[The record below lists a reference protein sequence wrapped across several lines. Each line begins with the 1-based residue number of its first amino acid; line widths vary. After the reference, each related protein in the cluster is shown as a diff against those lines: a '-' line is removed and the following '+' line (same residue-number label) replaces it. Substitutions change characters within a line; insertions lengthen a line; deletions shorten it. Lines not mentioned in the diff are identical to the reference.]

1 MYKGNNVFIQKLLI
15 FINMIILP
23 VIIVL
28 AWHFATSTG
37 AMSTLILPRIST
49 VLETLKEQLGN
60 GTLTGDIGIS
70 LSRIAKGYALA
81 VVVGILLGVLMGM
94 NKFANRFF
102 MLTFT
107 AIRQIPM
114 IAWVPILIIWFG
126 IGEESKVAVIFLA
139 AYFPVLVN
147 TVSGIERT
155 DPKLIEVGKMYHLN
169 CWQQFAKIYLTLSIQ
184 NVNKSFTVDGQ
195 KVDVLKDINLEVQEG
210 EFIAIVGHSGC
221 GKSTLLKIIAGL
233 EKNDTGLVT
242 VDGKEVNGPGMDRGM
257 IFQEHRLF
265 PWMSIEKNVQLGL
278 KGLSK
283 EEKTKLSDQ
292 YLELVKLS
300 EFKKAYPSQ
309 LSGGMSQRAAIA
321 RSLVSQPEVLL
332 LDEPFGALDAL
343 TKIELQEELLKIR
356 ERFHNTMLMVTHDI
370 EEAVY
375 LADRIVVMSAR
386 PGRIKDVIKV
396 ELGTYRDRGGSDFAH
411 YKKKIFDYFFEEKT
425 VVPEYNI

>member
-1 MYKGNNVFIQKLLI
+1 MGN
-15 FINMIILP
+15 
-23 VIIVL
+23 
-28 AWHFATSTG
+28 
-37 AMSTLILPRIST
+37 
-49 VLETLKEQLGN
+49 
-60 GTLTGDIGIS
+60 
-70 LSRIAKGYALA
+70 
-81 VVVGILLGVLMGM
+81 
-94 NKFANRFF
+94 
-102 MLTFT
+102 
-107 AIRQIPM
+107 
-114 IAWVPILIIWFG
+114 
-126 IGEESKVAVIFLA
+126 
-139 AYFPVLVN
+139 
-147 TVSGIERT
+147 
-155 DPKLIEVGKMYHLN
+155 
-169 CWQQFAKIYLTLSIQ
+169 TLSIQ

>member
-1 MYKGNNVFIQKLLI
+1 
-15 FINMIILP
+15 
-23 VIIVL
+23 
-28 AWHFATSTG
+28 
-37 AMSTLILPRIST
+37 
-49 VLETLKEQLGN
+49 
-60 GTLTGDIGIS
+60 
-70 LSRIAKGYALA
+70 
-81 VVVGILLGVLMGM
+81 MG
-94 NKFANRFF
+94 K
-102 MLTFT
+102 
-107 AIRQIPM
+107 
-114 IAWVPILIIWFG
+114 
-126 IGEESKVAVIFLA
+126 
-139 AYFPVLVN
+139 
-147 TVSGIERT
+147 
-155 DPKLIEVGKMYHLN
+155 
-169 CWQQFAKIYLTLSIQ
+169 TLSIQ
-184 NVNKSFTVDGQ
+184 NVNKSFTVYGQ

-242 VDGKEVNGPGMDRGM
+242 VDGKEVDGPGMDRGM

-343 TKIELQEELLKIR
+343 TKIDLQEELLKIR

>member
-1 MYKGNNVFIQKLLI
+1 
-15 FINMIILP
+15 
-23 VIIVL
+23 
-28 AWHFATSTG
+28 
-37 AMSTLILPRIST
+37 
-49 VLETLKEQLGN
+49 
-60 GTLTGDIGIS
+60 
-70 LSRIAKGYALA
+70 
-81 VVVGILLGVLMGM
+81 MG
-94 NKFANRFF
+94 K
-102 MLTFT
+102 
-107 AIRQIPM
+107 
-114 IAWVPILIIWFG
+114 
-126 IGEESKVAVIFLA
+126 
-139 AYFPVLVN
+139 
-147 TVSGIERT
+147 
-155 DPKLIEVGKMYHLN
+155 
-169 CWQQFAKIYLTLSIQ
+169 TLSIQ

-195 KVDVLKDINLEVQEG
+195 KVDVLKDINLEVQES

-278 KGLSK
+278 KGLSR
-283 EEKTKLSDQ
+283 EEKTKLSGQ

>member
-1 MYKGNNVFIQKLLI
+1 
-15 FINMIILP
+15 
-23 VIIVL
+23 
-28 AWHFATSTG
+28 
-37 AMSTLILPRIST
+37 
-49 VLETLKEQLGN
+49 
-60 GTLTGDIGIS
+60 
-70 LSRIAKGYALA
+70 
-81 VVVGILLGVLMGM
+81 MG
-94 NKFANRFF
+94 K
-102 MLTFT
+102 
-107 AIRQIPM
+107 
-114 IAWVPILIIWFG
+114 
-126 IGEESKVAVIFLA
+126 
-139 AYFPVLVN
+139 
-147 TVSGIERT
+147 
-155 DPKLIEVGKMYHLN
+155 
-169 CWQQFAKIYLTLSIQ
+169 TLSIQ

-195 KVDVLKDINLEVQEG
+195 KVDVLKDINLDVQEG

-278 KGLSK
+278 KGLSR
-283 EEKTKLSDQ
+283 EEKTKLSGQ

>member
-1 MYKGNNVFIQKLLI
+1 
-15 FINMIILP
+15 
-23 VIIVL
+23 
-28 AWHFATSTG
+28 
-37 AMSTLILPRIST
+37 
-49 VLETLKEQLGN
+49 
-60 GTLTGDIGIS
+60 
-70 LSRIAKGYALA
+70 
-81 VVVGILLGVLMGM
+81 MG
-94 NKFANRFF
+94 K
-102 MLTFT
+102 
-107 AIRQIPM
+107 
-114 IAWVPILIIWFG
+114 
-126 IGEESKVAVIFLA
+126 
-139 AYFPVLVN
+139 
-147 TVSGIERT
+147 
-155 DPKLIEVGKMYHLN
+155 
-169 CWQQFAKIYLTLSIQ
+169 TLSIQ

-242 VDGKEVNGPGMDRGM
+242 VDGKEVDGPGMDRGM

-278 KGLSK
+278 KRLSK

>member
-1 MYKGNNVFIQKLLI
+1 
-15 FINMIILP
+15 
-23 VIIVL
+23 
-28 AWHFATSTG
+28 
-37 AMSTLILPRIST
+37 
-49 VLETLKEQLGN
+49 
-60 GTLTGDIGIS
+60 
-70 LSRIAKGYALA
+70 
-81 VVVGILLGVLMGM
+81 MG
-94 NKFANRFF
+94 K
-102 MLTFT
+102 
-107 AIRQIPM
+107 
-114 IAWVPILIIWFG
+114 
-126 IGEESKVAVIFLA
+126 
-139 AYFPVLVN
+139 
-147 TVSGIERT
+147 
-155 DPKLIEVGKMYHLN
+155 
-169 CWQQFAKIYLTLSIQ
+169 TLSIQ

-278 KGLSK
+278 KELSR
-283 EEKTKLSDQ
+283 EEKTKLSGQ

>member
-1 MYKGNNVFIQKLLI
+1 
-15 FINMIILP
+15 
-23 VIIVL
+23 
-28 AWHFATSTG
+28 
-37 AMSTLILPRIST
+37 
-49 VLETLKEQLGN
+49 
-60 GTLTGDIGIS
+60 
-70 LSRIAKGYALA
+70 
-81 VVVGILLGVLMGM
+81 MG
-94 NKFANRFF
+94 K
-102 MLTFT
+102 
-107 AIRQIPM
+107 
-114 IAWVPILIIWFG
+114 
-126 IGEESKVAVIFLA
+126 
-139 AYFPVLVN
+139 
-147 TVSGIERT
+147 
-155 DPKLIEVGKMYHLN
+155 
-169 CWQQFAKIYLTLSIQ
+169 TLSIQ

-210 EFIAIVGHSGC
+210 GFIAIVGHSGC

-283 EEKTKLSDQ
+283 EEKTKLSNQ

>member
-1 MYKGNNVFIQKLLI
+1 
-15 FINMIILP
+15 
-23 VIIVL
+23 
-28 AWHFATSTG
+28 
-37 AMSTLILPRIST
+37 
-49 VLETLKEQLGN
+49 
-60 GTLTGDIGIS
+60 
-70 LSRIAKGYALA
+70 
-81 VVVGILLGVLMGM
+81 MG
-94 NKFANRFF
+94 K
-102 MLTFT
+102 
-107 AIRQIPM
+107 
-114 IAWVPILIIWFG
+114 
-126 IGEESKVAVIFLA
+126 
-139 AYFPVLVN
+139 
-147 TVSGIERT
+147 
-155 DPKLIEVGKMYHLN
+155 
-169 CWQQFAKIYLTLSIQ
+169 TLSIQ

-265 PWMSIEKNVQLGL
+265 PWMRIEKNVQLGL

>member
-1 MYKGNNVFIQKLLI
+1 
-15 FINMIILP
+15 
-23 VIIVL
+23 
-28 AWHFATSTG
+28 
-37 AMSTLILPRIST
+37 
-49 VLETLKEQLGN
+49 
-60 GTLTGDIGIS
+60 
-70 LSRIAKGYALA
+70 
-81 VVVGILLGVLMGM
+81 MG
-94 NKFANRFF
+94 K
-102 MLTFT
+102 
-107 AIRQIPM
+107 
-114 IAWVPILIIWFG
+114 
-126 IGEESKVAVIFLA
+126 
-139 AYFPVLVN
+139 
-147 TVSGIERT
+147 
-155 DPKLIEVGKMYHLN
+155 
-169 CWQQFAKIYLTLSIQ
+169 TLSIQ

-265 PWMSIEKNVQLGL
+265 PWLSIEKNVQLGL

-283 EEKTKLSDQ
+283 EEKTKLSNQ

>member
-1 MYKGNNVFIQKLLI
+1 
-15 FINMIILP
+15 
-23 VIIVL
+23 
-28 AWHFATSTG
+28 
-37 AMSTLILPRIST
+37 
-49 VLETLKEQLGN
+49 
-60 GTLTGDIGIS
+60 
-70 LSRIAKGYALA
+70 
-81 VVVGILLGVLMGM
+81 MG
-94 NKFANRFF
+94 K
-102 MLTFT
+102 
-107 AIRQIPM
+107 
-114 IAWVPILIIWFG
+114 
-126 IGEESKVAVIFLA
+126 
-139 AYFPVLVN
+139 
-147 TVSGIERT
+147 
-155 DPKLIEVGKMYHLN
+155 
-169 CWQQFAKIYLTLSIQ
+169 TLSIQ

-356 ERFHNTMLMVTHDI
+356 ERFHDTMLMVTHDI

>member
-1 MYKGNNVFIQKLLI
+1 
-15 FINMIILP
+15 
-23 VIIVL
+23 
-28 AWHFATSTG
+28 
-37 AMSTLILPRIST
+37 
-49 VLETLKEQLGN
+49 
-60 GTLTGDIGIS
+60 
-70 LSRIAKGYALA
+70 
-81 VVVGILLGVLMGM
+81 MG
-94 NKFANRFF
+94 K
-102 MLTFT
+102 
-107 AIRQIPM
+107 
-114 IAWVPILIIWFG
+114 
-126 IGEESKVAVIFLA
+126 
-139 AYFPVLVN
+139 
-147 TVSGIERT
+147 
-155 DPKLIEVGKMYHLN
+155 
-169 CWQQFAKIYLTLSIQ
+169 TLSIQ

-257 IFQEHRLF
+257 VFQEHRLF

-283 EEKTKLSDQ
+283 EEKTKLSNQ

-356 ERFHNTMLMVTHDI
+356 EWFHNTMLMVTHDI

>member
-1 MYKGNNVFIQKLLI
+1 
-15 FINMIILP
+15 
-23 VIIVL
+23 
-28 AWHFATSTG
+28 
-37 AMSTLILPRIST
+37 
-49 VLETLKEQLGN
+49 
-60 GTLTGDIGIS
+60 
-70 LSRIAKGYALA
+70 
-81 VVVGILLGVLMGM
+81 MG
-94 NKFANRFF
+94 K
-102 MLTFT
+102 
-107 AIRQIPM
+107 
-114 IAWVPILIIWFG
+114 
-126 IGEESKVAVIFLA
+126 
-139 AYFPVLVN
+139 
-147 TVSGIERT
+147 
-155 DPKLIEVGKMYHLN
+155 
-169 CWQQFAKIYLTLSIQ
+169 TLSIQ

-283 EEKTKLSDQ
+283 EEKTKLSNQ

-332 LDEPFGALDAL
+332 LDEPFGALDAR

>member
-1 MYKGNNVFIQKLLI
+1 
-15 FINMIILP
+15 
-23 VIIVL
+23 
-28 AWHFATSTG
+28 
-37 AMSTLILPRIST
+37 
-49 VLETLKEQLGN
+49 
-60 GTLTGDIGIS
+60 
-70 LSRIAKGYALA
+70 
-81 VVVGILLGVLMGM
+81 MG
-94 NKFANRFF
+94 K
-102 MLTFT
+102 
-107 AIRQIPM
+107 
-114 IAWVPILIIWFG
+114 
-126 IGEESKVAVIFLA
+126 
-139 AYFPVLVN
+139 
-147 TVSGIERT
+147 
-155 DPKLIEVGKMYHLN
+155 
-169 CWQQFAKIYLTLSIQ
+169 TLSLQ
-184 NVNKSFTVDGQ
+184 NVNKIFTVDGQ

-283 EEKTKLSDQ
+283 EEKTKLSNQ

-321 RSLVSQPEVLL
+321 RSLVSQPDVLL
-332 LDEPFGALDAL
+332 LYEPFGALDAL

>member
-1 MYKGNNVFIQKLLI
+1 
-15 FINMIILP
+15 
-23 VIIVL
+23 
-28 AWHFATSTG
+28 
-37 AMSTLILPRIST
+37 
-49 VLETLKEQLGN
+49 
-60 GTLTGDIGIS
+60 
-70 LSRIAKGYALA
+70 
-81 VVVGILLGVLMGM
+81 MG
-94 NKFANRFF
+94 K
-102 MLTFT
+102 
-107 AIRQIPM
+107 
-114 IAWVPILIIWFG
+114 
-126 IGEESKVAVIFLA
+126 
-139 AYFPVLVN
+139 
-147 TVSGIERT
+147 
-155 DPKLIEVGKMYHLN
+155 
-169 CWQQFAKIYLTLSIQ
+169 TLSIQ

-195 KVDVLKDINLEVQEG
+195 KVDVLKDINLEIQEG

-242 VDGKEVNGPGMDRGM
+242 VDGNEVKGPGMDRGM

-321 RSLVSQPEVLL
+321 RSLVSQPEILL

-356 ERFHNTMLMVTHDI
+356 ERFHNTMIMVTHDI
-370 EEAVY
+370 EEAVF

-396 ELGTYRDRGGSDFAH
+396 ELGKYRDRGSSDFAR

>member
-1 MYKGNNVFIQKLLI
+1 MNLL
-15 FINMIILP
+15 P
-23 VIIVL
+23 
-28 AWHFATSTG
+28 
-37 AMSTLILPRIST
+37 
-49 VLETLKEQLGN
+49 
-60 GTLTGDIGIS
+60 
-70 LSRIAKGYALA
+70 LSVT
-81 VVVGILLGVLMGM
+81 VVVE
-94 NKFANRFF
+94 K
-102 MLTFT
+102 
-107 AIRQIPM
+107 
-114 IAWVPILIIWFG
+114 VP
-126 IGEESKVAVIFLA
+126 
-139 AYFPVLVN
+139 
-147 TVSGIERT
+147 
-155 DPKLIEVGKMYHLN
+155 
-169 CWQQFAKIYLTLSIQ
+169 C
-184 NVNKSFTVDGQ
+184 
-195 KVDVLKDINLEVQEG
+195 
-210 EFIAIVGHSGC
+210 
-221 GKSTLLKIIAGL
+221 LKIIAGL

>member
-1 MYKGNNVFIQKLLI
+1 
-15 FINMIILP
+15 
-23 VIIVL
+23 
-28 AWHFATSTG
+28 
-37 AMSTLILPRIST
+37 
-49 VLETLKEQLGN
+49 
-60 GTLTGDIGIS
+60 
-70 LSRIAKGYALA
+70 
-81 VVVGILLGVLMGM
+81 MG
-94 NKFANRFF
+94 K
-102 MLTFT
+102 
-107 AIRQIPM
+107 
-114 IAWVPILIIWFG
+114 
-126 IGEESKVAVIFLA
+126 
-139 AYFPVLVN
+139 
-147 TVSGIERT
+147 
-155 DPKLIEVGKMYHLN
+155 
-169 CWQQFAKIYLTLSIQ
+169 TLSIQ

-278 KGLSK
+278 KGLSR

-375 LADRIVVMSAR
+375 LADRILVMSAR

>member
-1 MYKGNNVFIQKLLI
+1 
-15 FINMIILP
+15 
-23 VIIVL
+23 
-28 AWHFATSTG
+28 
-37 AMSTLILPRIST
+37 
-49 VLETLKEQLGN
+49 
-60 GTLTGDIGIS
+60 
-70 LSRIAKGYALA
+70 
-81 VVVGILLGVLMGM
+81 MG
-94 NKFANRFF
+94 K
-102 MLTFT
+102 
-107 AIRQIPM
+107 
-114 IAWVPILIIWFG
+114 
-126 IGEESKVAVIFLA
+126 
-139 AYFPVLVN
+139 
-147 TVSGIERT
+147 
-155 DPKLIEVGKMYHLN
+155 
-169 CWQQFAKIYLTLSIQ
+169 TLSIQ

-283 EEKTKLSDQ
+283 EEKTKLSNQ

-396 ELGTYRDRGGSDFAH
+396 ELGTYRDRGGSDYAH

>member
-1 MYKGNNVFIQKLLI
+1 MHTLGKRQVSTNGKDI
-15 FINMIILP
+15 IN
-23 VIIVL
+23 
-28 AWHFATSTG
+28 S
-37 AMSTLILPRIST
+37 
-49 VLETLKEQLGN
+49 
-60 GTLTGDIGIS
+60 
-70 LSRIAKGYALA
+70 
-81 VVVGILLGVLMGM
+81 
-94 NKFANRFF
+94 
-102 MLTFT
+102 
-107 AIRQIPM
+107 
-114 IAWVPILIIWFG
+114 
-126 IGEESKVAVIFLA
+126 
-139 AYFPVLVN
+139 
-147 TVSGIERT
+147 ER
-155 DPKLIEVGKMYHLN
+155 
-169 CWQQFAKIYLTLSIQ
+169 
-184 NVNKSFTVDGQ
+184 NKSFTVDGQ

>member
-1 MYKGNNVFIQKLLI
+1 
-15 FINMIILP
+15 
-23 VIIVL
+23 
-28 AWHFATSTG
+28 
-37 AMSTLILPRIST
+37 
-49 VLETLKEQLGN
+49 
-60 GTLTGDIGIS
+60 
-70 LSRIAKGYALA
+70 
-81 VVVGILLGVLMGM
+81 MG
-94 NKFANRFF
+94 K
-102 MLTFT
+102 
-107 AIRQIPM
+107 
-114 IAWVPILIIWFG
+114 
-126 IGEESKVAVIFLA
+126 
-139 AYFPVLVN
+139 
-147 TVSGIERT
+147 
-155 DPKLIEVGKMYHLN
+155 
-169 CWQQFAKIYLTLSIQ
+169 TLSIQ

-283 EEKTKLSDQ
+283 EEKTKLSNQ

-411 YKKKIFDYFFEEKT
+411 YKKKIFDYFFDETT

>member
-1 MYKGNNVFIQKLLI
+1 
-15 FINMIILP
+15 
-23 VIIVL
+23 
-28 AWHFATSTG
+28 
-37 AMSTLILPRIST
+37 
-49 VLETLKEQLGN
+49 
-60 GTLTGDIGIS
+60 
-70 LSRIAKGYALA
+70 
-81 VVVGILLGVLMGM
+81 MG
-94 NKFANRFF
+94 K
-102 MLTFT
+102 
-107 AIRQIPM
+107 
-114 IAWVPILIIWFG
+114 
-126 IGEESKVAVIFLA
+126 
-139 AYFPVLVN
+139 
-147 TVSGIERT
+147 
-155 DPKLIEVGKMYHLN
+155 
-169 CWQQFAKIYLTLSIQ
+169 TLSIQ

-309 LSGGMSQRAAIA
+309 PSGGMSQRAAIA

>member
-1 MYKGNNVFIQKLLI
+1 
-15 FINMIILP
+15 
-23 VIIVL
+23 
-28 AWHFATSTG
+28 
-37 AMSTLILPRIST
+37 
-49 VLETLKEQLGN
+49 
-60 GTLTGDIGIS
+60 
-70 LSRIAKGYALA
+70 
-81 VVVGILLGVLMGM
+81 MG
-94 NKFANRFF
+94 K
-102 MLTFT
+102 
-107 AIRQIPM
+107 
-114 IAWVPILIIWFG
+114 
-126 IGEESKVAVIFLA
+126 
-139 AYFPVLVN
+139 
-147 TVSGIERT
+147 
-155 DPKLIEVGKMYHLN
+155 
-169 CWQQFAKIYLTLSIQ
+169 TLSIQ

-242 VDGKEVNGPGMDRGM
+242 VDGKKVNGPGMDRGM

>member
-1 MYKGNNVFIQKLLI
+1 
-15 FINMIILP
+15 
-23 VIIVL
+23 
-28 AWHFATSTG
+28 
-37 AMSTLILPRIST
+37 
-49 VLETLKEQLGN
+49 
-60 GTLTGDIGIS
+60 
-70 LSRIAKGYALA
+70 
-81 VVVGILLGVLMGM
+81 MG
-94 NKFANRFF
+94 K
-102 MLTFT
+102 
-107 AIRQIPM
+107 
-114 IAWVPILIIWFG
+114 
-126 IGEESKVAVIFLA
+126 
-139 AYFPVLVN
+139 
-147 TVSGIERT
+147 
-155 DPKLIEVGKMYHLN
+155 
-169 CWQQFAKIYLTLSIQ
+169 TLSIQ

-356 ERFHNTMLMVTHDI
+356 ERFHNSMLMVTHDI

-425 VVPEYNI
+425 VLPEYNI

>member
-1 MYKGNNVFIQKLLI
+1 
-15 FINMIILP
+15 
-23 VIIVL
+23 
-28 AWHFATSTG
+28 
-37 AMSTLILPRIST
+37 
-49 VLETLKEQLGN
+49 
-60 GTLTGDIGIS
+60 
-70 LSRIAKGYALA
+70 
-81 VVVGILLGVLMGM
+81 MG
-94 NKFANRFF
+94 K
-102 MLTFT
+102 
-107 AIRQIPM
+107 
-114 IAWVPILIIWFG
+114 
-126 IGEESKVAVIFLA
+126 
-139 AYFPVLVN
+139 
-147 TVSGIERT
+147 
-155 DPKLIEVGKMYHLN
+155 
-169 CWQQFAKIYLTLSIQ
+169 TLSIQ

-278 KGLSK
+278 KRLSK